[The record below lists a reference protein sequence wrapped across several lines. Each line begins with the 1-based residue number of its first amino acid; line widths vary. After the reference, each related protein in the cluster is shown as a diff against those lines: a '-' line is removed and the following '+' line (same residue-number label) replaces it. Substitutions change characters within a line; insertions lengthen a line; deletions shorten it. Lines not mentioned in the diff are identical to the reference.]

1 MIIVDSG
8 AGMTSSAH
16 ARTNILG
23 LIAIVVLSSAT
34 MLWLFWHFPVGTSI
48 GTIVVLSAFAVLARL
63 ARLIDT
69 DSMSDRGN
77 QNA

>member
-1 MIIVDSG
+1 LIRG
-8 AGMTSSAH
+8 AGMTTSAQT
-16 ARTNILG
+16 RTNIFA

-34 MLWLFWHFPVGTSI
+34 MLWLFWHFPVGTGI
-48 GTIVVLSAFAVLARL
+48 ATVLVLSGFGVSARL

-69 DSMSDRGN
+69 DALSDLDRGN

>member
-1 MIIVDSG
+1 
-8 AGMTSSAH
+8 MTTSAH
-16 ARTNILG
+16 ARTNICG

-34 MLWLFWHFPVGTSI
+34 MLWLFWHFPVGTGI
-48 GTIVVLSAFAVLARL
+48 GTVVVLSAFAVLARL

-69 DSMSDRGN
+69 DTMSDLDRGN